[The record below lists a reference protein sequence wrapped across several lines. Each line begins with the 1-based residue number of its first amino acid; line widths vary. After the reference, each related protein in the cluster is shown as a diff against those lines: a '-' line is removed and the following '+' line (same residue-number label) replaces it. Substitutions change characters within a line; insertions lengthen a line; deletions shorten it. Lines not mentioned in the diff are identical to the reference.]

1 MTDNNILTLIA
12 NARGNRSELLGLASS
27 ETLDLVAAAKDV
39 SPIYAA
45 KFVAQRLFDAPAITM
60 EWKGQPG
67 SRMRKQRYD
76 LTDADQAHRALEV
89 YGWRAEAL
97 AHWTA
102 TGNMNDFVDTLP
114 TGMNQNHV
122 TTELN
127 ITRHTK

>member
-1 MTDNNILTLIA
+1 MTNIINAIA
-12 NARGNRSELLGLASS
+12 EARGNRKALLALASS

-45 KFVAQRLFDAPAITM
+45 KFVAQRLFDAPAITIK
-60 EWKGQPG
+60 WKGQPG
-67 SRMRKQRYD
+67 SRIRKQRYD